1 MFVFVESIPH
11 PGCQWQMKVYIGWDP
26 LLKMECHPGGDWHP
40 VRGVD
45 PKYVYR
51 DSWSGCVMVYQIG
64 EIL

>member
-40 VRGVD
+40 
-45 PKYVYR
+45 
-51 DSWSGCVMVYQIG
+51 WFGCVMVYQIG
-64 EIL
+64 EIH